1 MIRFLP
7 EWHPQDAILLT
18 WPHRESAWQLTL
30 NQVENTYIDLV
41 AVISHHQACLVQLHP
56 SVDITVLA
64 RKLADAGTNLS
75 RCYFVACE
83 SNDTW
88 ARDHGPISI
97 QTGETS
103 QLLNFQF
110 NGWGNKFEH
119 ALDNQLNQY
128 MSDQGV
134 FTVPMESSTWVLEGG
149 SLEVD
154 EFGTLLT
161 TEQCLL
167 NKNRNPQANKANI
180 ESYLKESLGVKRVL
194 WLSEG
199 ELDGDDTDAHIDTL
213 ARFGPNNQ
221 IIFQGCQ
228 DETDVHFTSLN
239 AMHQQLASFRNE
251 QGEPYH
257 LIELPFPKAIYAE
270 DGHRL
275 PATYAN
281 FLITNDL
288 VIVPSYADS
297 ADILAVEKVQLA
309 FPSHRVVSIDA
320 RPLIEEHG
328 SIHCISMQLTQHTVN
343 FDYPF
348 VRA

>member
-1 MIRFLP
+1 MIQFLP

-18 WPHRESAWQLTL
+18 WPHQESAWQTILDT
-30 NQVENTYIDLV
+30 VESTYIELV
-41 AVISHHQACLVQLHP
+41 SIISHHQACLIQLHP

-64 RKLADAGTNLS
+64 RKLADAGANLS
-75 RCYFVACE
+75 RCYFVECE

-97 QTGETS
+97 QKAANQ

-119 ALDNQLNQY
+119 TLDNQLNQV
-128 MSDQGV
+128 MADKGV
-134 FTVPMESSTWVLEGG
+134 FAAPIETSEWVFEGG

-154 EFGTLLT
+154 EFGTLMS
-161 TEQCLL
+161 TEHCLL
-167 NKNRNPQANKANI
+167 NKNRNPNANKQTI
-180 ESYLKESLGVKRVL
+180 ENYLKNTLGVKRIL

-199 ELDGDDTDAHIDTL
+199 ELEGDDTDAHIDTL
-213 ARFGPNNQ
+213 ARFAPNNQ
-221 IIFQGCQ
+221 IIYQGCQ
-228 DETDVHFTSLN
+228 DKTDDHFTSLT
-239 AMHQQLASFRNE
+239 AMALQLANFRNE
-251 QGEPYH
+251 QDLPYE
-257 LIELPFPKAIYAE
+257 LIELPFPNAIYAE

-288 VIVPSYADS
+288 VIVPSYGDS
-297 ADILAVEKVQLA
+297 ADFVAAERIQQA
-309 FPSHRVVSIDA
+309 FPAHRVVSVDA

-328 SIHCISMQLTQHTVN
+328 SIHCITMQLSQNTLN

-348 VRA
+348 VKV